1 MWGEWGIADVF
12 GRIWALVW
20 KEFIQLLRDWLITTF
35 ILTLPVL
42 QLVLLA
48 QATGSRISSLRVAV
62 LDIDRSS
69 VSRQLLKALDTRREL
84 EVYHTPVTL
93 DETRRILDQGEATL
107 AVVIPAGLAA
117 DVAGATRTP
126 RIQLIV
132 DGSNKVPARHAISAA
147 QETLAGFA
155 ADRLAGRVAMSG
167 LSAGPPIDVR
177 TTVRFNSTFNVKFF
191 TVPAQVGFIV
201 YQVTLIVASIGLA
214 RERELGTLEQLMVVP
229 LRRVELVI
237 GKAIPALIIGAL
249 NFLLMLAVAVLGFH
263 VPMRGSLLLLFAMTV
278 LFILTEIGYGVF
290 ISGLARTQ
298 QQAILLVFVLAM
310 VDMTFSGYLVR
321 VKNLPAVLQA
331 IAQIVPFHHYLT
343 IVRAVMLKGSG
354 MDVLWPHA
362 LAMPLMGLLVTAAAV
377 RNLSRN
383 LD

>member
-20 KEFIQLLRDWLITTF
+20 KEFIQLLRDWLMTTF

-48 QATGSRISSLRVAV
+48 QATGSRISALRVAV
-62 LDIDRSS
+62 LDMDRSS

-84 EVYHTPVTL
+84 EVYHTPATL

-117 DVAGATRTP
+117 DVADATRTP
-126 RIQLIV
+126 RVQLIV

-147 QETLAGFA
+147 QETIAGFA
-155 ADRLAGRVAMSG
+155 ADRLAGRVATCE

-177 TTVRFNSTFNVKFF
+177 TTVRFNPTFNVKFF

-237 GKAIPALIIGAL
+237 GKAIPALLMGAL

-263 VPMRGSLLLLFAMTV
+263 VPMRGSLLLLLAMTV

-298 QQAILLVFVLAM
+298 QQAMLLVFVLAM